1 MPVQWFKFR
10 IMLQPPTTVP
20 VVLFE
25 NNDAYRNSLEWF
37 FAEFPGIQLA
47 GAYADGTDPVAKMES
62 GRVKVVLMDI
72 DMPQENGISAT
83 AKIKAA
89 YPETAVLIVTVF
101 DENEKVFEAIKA
113 GADGYLL
120 KSTPPHEMVKA
131 IYDAANGGS
140 PMTPSIARKVLQLFA
155 HPAAS
160 KPATQQVS
168 LTEKEKSVLQ
178 QLVNGHSYKMIAND
192 LQISVDTVRFHIRNI
207 YAKLHVNSATEAVS
221 LAIKNRL
228 V

>member
-1 MPVQWFKFR
+1 
-10 IMLQPPTTVP
+10 MLPPSTPVP

-83 AKIKAA
+83 AKIKAV

-155 HPAAS
+155 HPI
-160 KPATQQVS
+160 PAKSQQIS

-178 QLVNGHSYKMIAND
+178 QLVHGHSYKMIAND
-192 LQISVDTVRFHIRNI
+192 LHISVDTVRFHIRNI

-221 LAIKNRL
+221 MAIKNRL